1 MGSDTMTPTLIIV
14 LLAMFFISSNGQMDQ
29 LNSEQD
35 VKCDEKC
42 EYPPS
47 CSICFEDIANVI
59 SMCFDH
65 PEPECGGSILY
76 ALRDCPPC
84 LCDILA
90 DQIHPDL
97 VHYLCPLCPK
107 LDQCT

>member
-1 MGSDTMTPTLIIV
+1 MGSDTMTLTQIIV
-14 LLAMFFISSNGQMDQ
+14 LAMFFISSNGQVEK
-29 LNSEQD
+29 LSPEQD
-35 VKCDEKC
+35 VKCGEKC

-47 CSICFEDIANVI
+47 CENCFQDIANVI

-65 PEPECGGSILY
+65 PEVECGGSILY

-90 DQIHPDL
+90 DQINPDL
-97 VHYLCPLCPK
+97 VHYLCPLCPN